1 MAEGSLPD
9 EHPALLAPEQAPAPA
24 RGGVLTQ
31 ILRWLPLVVLI
42 GGGIAAFV
50 IGVGDYVSM
59 SAIVESRE
67 TLHNYVADRPATA
80 LAAYTG
86 IYILAV
92 IFSVPGGSLLTV
104 LGGIMF
110 SGLVGGL
117 VTTFAAT
124 LGSVS
129 VYLVART
136 ALGDWMRHRLEFS
149 GPRLTAL
156 AEGFRKNAFYLLVVL
171 RLIPVMPYWASNAV
185 PALLNVR
192 LRVFIP
198 ATIVGLLPWTV
209 SFAFFG
215 HALDEIVGAQ
225 ELANPGCAAAN
236 TCELDFSTL
245 MSGPVLTGI
254 VIALLALV
262 PVVGHWWLKR
272 RRARNAAAAE
282 A

>member
-9 EHPALLAPEQAPAPA
+9 RTSALAPERPSSRP

-31 ILRWLPLVVLI
+31 LLKWLPLIVLI
-42 GGGIAAFV
+42 GGGIAAF
-50 IGVGDYVSM
+50 IFGVGDYISM

-67 TLHNYVADRPATA
+67 TLHNYVTDRPATA
-80 LAAYTG
+80 LAAYCG
-86 IYILAV
+86 VYVLAV
-92 IFSVPGGSLLTV
+92 IFSVPGGSVLTI

-110 SGLVGGL
+110 GGLLGGL
-117 VTTFAAT
+117 VTTAAAA
-124 LGSVS
+124 LGSVA
-129 VYLVART
+129 VFLVART
-136 ALGDWMRHRLEFS
+136 ALGDWMRNRLEFG

-156 AEGFRKNAFYLLVVL
+156 TDGFRNNAFYVLVIL

-185 PALLNVR
+185 PALLDVR
-192 LRVFIP
+192 LRVFVA

-215 HALDEIVGAQ
+215 HALDEIVAAQ
-225 ELANPGCAAAN
+225 QIANPGCAETN
-236 TCELDFSTL
+236 TCNLDFSTL

-262 PVVGHWWLKR
+262 PVVGHLWLKR
-272 RRARNAAAAE
+272 RRAKRGTQSE
-282 A
+282 V